1 MIVLV
6 LITKKKKKNMTI
18 SKSTKAG
25 IAKVTEGVT
34 IALACAFIGFT
45 GLSAGNRLIIE
56 GAKNLGWGK
65 HSK

>member
-1 MIVLV
+1 
-6 LITKKKKKNMTI
+6 MTI